1 MKKLLFISLLFV
13 SSCSYPQYIY
23 ADEEYYRTE
32 NNGIGQGGNGNGNGG
47 VGQGNGNGNAIPEAP
62 IDNVIALVGL
72 SLIISVVIIRKYARQ
87 NSRNRCK

>member
-23 ADEEYYRTE
+23 ADDEYYRNE

-47 VGQGNGNGNAIPEAP
+47 VGNGNGNGNAIPEAP
-62 IDNVIALVGL
+62 IDNVYYLIGL
-72 SLIISVVIIRKYARQ
+72 FLILSFVIIKYERQ
-87 NSRNRCK
+87 NS